1 MGEER
6 KMPTFQVV
14 LSEPK
19 TRKALKLE
27 LKDPKSSFMIGLKLG
42 QVVDANQIGIK
53 GKIKITGGSDRAG
66 FPMRAGIQGTGK
78 KYVNLADGPGFKST
92 SSGLRK
98 RKLIRGETISDDIY
112 QINAVLTEGEMP
124 EVPAEAKAEG
134 DASAKAGN
142 KA

>member
-1 MGEER
+1 
-6 KMPTFQVV
+6 MPTFQVV

-19 TRKALKLE
+19 TRKAIKLE

-42 QVVDANQIGIK
+42 QVVDANPIGIK

-66 FPMRAGIQGTGK
+66 FPMRSGIQGSGK
-78 KYVNLADGPGFKST
+78 KYVNIADSPGFKST
-92 SSGLRK
+92 TSGLRK
-98 RKLIRGETISDDIY
+98 RKLLRGETISDDIY

-124 EVPAEAKAEG
+124 EAPVEAKAEA
-134 DASAKAGN
+134 DAGQKAGK

>member
-1 MGEER
+1 
-6 KMPTFQVV
+6 MPTFQVV

-19 TRKALKLE
+19 TRKAVKLE

-42 QVVDANQIGIK
+42 QVVDANPIGIK

-66 FPMRAGIQGTGK
+66 FPMRSGIQGIGK
-78 KYVNLADGPGFKST
+78 KYVNIADSPGFKST
-92 SSGLRK
+92 TSGLRR
-98 RKLIRGETISDDIY
+98 RKLLRGETISDDIY

-124 EVPAEAKAEG
+124 EAPAEAKSEAEAG
-134 DASAKAGN
+134 PKAGK